1 MVHIFLR
8 KLRNTYVVVE
18 GRKLRK
24 VLNDGSATI
33 KILPRSML
41 KRFGKSL
48 EYLIPNNIMVV
59 DFSGK
64 SLSSDGMTALEVIFG
79 SCRRPT
85 IFMVVTSQATFNILL
100 GREWIHGVG
109 IVLST
114 VHQKLFFWNEDGQV
128 EVVKADQNMY
138 ET

>member
-1 MVHIFLR
+1 MVSFDDSSHSIRTKSLPLGLIR
-8 KLRNTYVVVE
+8 YV
-18 GRKLRK
+18 L
-24 VLNDGSATI
+24 
-33 KILPRSML
+33 LPRSML

-100 GREWIHGVG
+100 FSIFP
-109 IVLST
+109 ISLCIS
-114 VHQKLFFWNEDGQV
+114 
-128 EVVKADQNMY
+128 
-138 ET
+138 